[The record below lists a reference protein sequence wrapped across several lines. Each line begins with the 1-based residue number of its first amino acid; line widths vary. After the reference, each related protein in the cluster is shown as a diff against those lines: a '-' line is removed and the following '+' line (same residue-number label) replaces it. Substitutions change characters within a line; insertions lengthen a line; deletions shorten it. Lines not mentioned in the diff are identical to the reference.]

1 MVAQKKSQRGEKR
14 NLKGKKRLCTRVLG
28 RKGLELQEGAGTEKG
43 KVRAEKVRALGRKGR
58 EREGEGKA
66 ASSGV

>member
-1 MVAQKKSQRGEKR
+1 MVAKKKSQRGEKK

-28 RKGLELQEGAGTEKG
+28 RKGLELREGTGREKG
-43 KVRAEKVRALGRKGR
+43 KVRAKKVRALGRKER